1 MSWEVLP
8 NVRSKLQV
16 SAQRPAKR
24 PVQLLLG
31 PSVQNIFYSQKGRQ
45 QHKTTKYRKLHA
57 TQIYNSQEN
66 RELFILLLVTSL
78 LEEGTQACL
87 SYLWWSLH
95 LIFLV
100 LLSQLKRS
108 ACEEGR
114 FLYFS
119 INTTFLPRSLMKRHW
134 FFPQW
139 DPNMADCQQNLETTS
154 QCLPSDTP
162 PIAEISTEST
172 LFYTN

>member
-24 PVQLLLG
+24 SVQLLLG

-45 QHKTTKYRKLHA
+45 QHKTTKCRKLHA
-57 TQIYNSQEN
+57 TQIYNAQE

-95 LIFLV
+95 VIFLA
-100 LLSQLKRS
+100 LLS
-108 ACEEGR
+108 
-114 FLYFS
+114 
-119 INTTFLPRSLMKRHW
+119 
-134 FFPQW
+134 
-139 DPNMADCQQNLETTS
+139 
-154 QCLPSDTP
+154 
-162 PIAEISTEST
+162 
-172 LFYTN
+172 

>member
-24 PVQLLLG
+24 LVQLLLG

-45 QHKTTKYRKLHA
+45 QHKTTKSRKLHA
-57 TQIYNSQEN
+57 TQIYNAQEN

-95 LIFLV
+95 VIFLA
-100 LLSQLKRS
+100 LLS
-108 ACEEGR
+108 
-114 FLYFS
+114 
-119 INTTFLPRSLMKRHW
+119 
-134 FFPQW
+134 
-139 DPNMADCQQNLETTS
+139 
-154 QCLPSDTP
+154 
-162 PIAEISTEST
+162 
-172 LFYTN
+172 

>member
-1 MSWEVLP
+1 MNYVASSTRRKIISFVVLTVESVSFSLEMQTHLP

-45 QHKTTKYRKLHA
+45 QHKTTKCRKLHA
-57 TQIYNSQEN
+57 TQIYNAQEN

-87 SYLWWSLH
+87 SYLWWSLRVT
-95 LIFLV
+95 FLV
-100 LLSQLKRS
+100 LLS
-108 ACEEGR
+108 
-114 FLYFS
+114 
-119 INTTFLPRSLMKRHW
+119 
-134 FFPQW
+134 
-139 DPNMADCQQNLETTS
+139 
-154 QCLPSDTP
+154 
-162 PIAEISTEST
+162 
-172 LFYTN
+172 